1 MRFAPAYAFAAAG
14 LFAVEVLIALYGE
27 GFVRHTLGDVLATA
41 LVYMGVRTIFA
52 ARALYAAVFAF
63 AFSAGVEIAQ
73 ALDLIDVLGLED
85 VRLAR
90 LVLGTTFSW
99 GDMAA
104 YGVGAAGA
112 LSTDKAVRNMRR

>member
-41 LVYMGVRTIFA
+41 LVYMGVRMLSA
-52 ARALYAAVFAF
+52 ARALYVAAFAF

-73 ALDLIDVLGLED
+73 ALDLIGALGLE
-85 VRLAR
+85 RSGLAR

-99 GDMAA
+99 LDMAA
-104 YGVGAAGA
+104 YGVGAVGA
-112 LSTDKAVRNMRR
+112 FSMDEAVRNMRR

>member
-41 LVYMGVRTIFA
+41 LVYMGVRTLSA
-52 ARALYAAVFAF
+52 ARPLYVAIFAF

-73 ALDLIDVLGLED
+73 ALDLIGVLGLE
-85 VRLAR
+85 RSGLAR

-99 GDMAA
+99 LDMAA

-112 LSTDKAVRNMRR
+112 LWIDQSVYNMRR